1 MFCDRL
7 YCEKANQRRGGV
19 GKETQII
26 SAEVYERVG
35 ESKFIPIFCELF
47 EDGSPCLPT
56 YLKSRFAIDFSSE
69 TKVDENWETL
79 IRALFGRP
87 LYKNLRSAPHR
98 RMSPRPRNPP
108 VRPPASFSLGVRSEP
123 GTLSGKLSLILIAV
137 FVVTVVVTV
146 FPVAVVMVM
155 SFAPIPLT
163 VSPYVTVVLVPFAV
177 VSARFAP
184 IPLTVS
190 PYVTVVLIPFAVVS
204 ARFAPIP
211 LPIVPYITMV
221 LIPFAVVPARYGNDD
236 LLP

>member
-1 MFCDRL
+1 MPTSRPGFGKQPVNRLHKKHGCKRRSRTLRLTRTQLFRSMLPDAGQLGYEFSKAPASEQFPKGGTSILSLRIEKLADRA
-7 YCEKANQRRGGV
+7 KARRAGQCPRNLTV
-19 GKETQII
+19 
-26 SAEVYERVG
+26 
-35 ESKFIPIFCELF
+35 PH
-47 EDGSPCLPT
+47 PLPT
-56 YLKSRFAIDFSSE
+56 
-69 TKVDENWETL
+69 
-79 IRALFGRP
+79 
-87 LYKNLRSAPHR
+87 
-98 RMSPRPRNPP
+98 
-108 VRPPASFSLGVRSEP
+108 EP

-184 IPLTVS
+184 IPL
-190 PYVTVVLIPFAVVS
+190 
-204 ARFAPIP
+204 
-211 LPIVPYITMV
+211 PIVPYITMV

>member
-1 MFCDRL
+1 MNNCG
-7 YCEKANQRRGGV
+7 NGIRRILSIRKSNTAASLEDAQKRKDAPV
-19 GKETQII
+19 PENKVVSLE
-26 SAEVYERVG
+26 ERAKDEQKPFLEQLLREG
-35 ESKFIPIFCELF
+35 ARKLLQAAIENA
-47 EDGSPCLPT
+47 GTLPSVRQQVS
-56 YLKSRFAIDFSSE
+56 LLSS
-69 TKVDENWETL
+69 
-79 IRALFGRP
+79 GR
-87 LYKNLRSAPHR
+87 
-98 RMSPRPRNPP
+98 
-108 VRPPASFSLGVRSEP
+108 
-123 GTLSGKLSLILIAV
+123 TLSGKLSLILIAV